1 MLQQR
6 VQMIQIINIFVGLF
20 STAKK
25 KKILWIEMKQ
35 IFKSVINIYW
45 LILMTMK
52 LIENL
57 I

>member
-6 VQMIQIINIFVGLF
+6 VQMIQIINIFVGLLR
-20 STAKK
+20 KK
-25 KKILWIEMKQ
+25 NIVDRNEANP
-35 IFKSVINIYW
+35 KSVIIIYW